1 VTLVPVTVPLARAIV
16 AGDLS
21 GVDAAPGWPHA
32 DTLDALRPVA
42 ESGVADGSFLIAD
55 EGRVVG
61 DCGWFGPPDPEG
73 TVEIGYGLSPAFR
86 RRGLGTAAVRS
97 LLEWVEAQEGVTR
110 VTARIEATNV
120 ASRRLIE
127 RLGFTVCGTAGKDVV
142 YERFASR
149 T

>member
-1 VTLVPVTVPLARAIV
+1 VTLVPVTVALARAIV
-16 AGDLS
+16 SGDLS

-42 ESGVADGSFLIAD
+42 ESGVADGAFLISH

-73 TVEIGYGLSPAFR
+73 TVEIGYGLAPAFR
-86 RRGLGTAAVRS
+86 RRGLGTAAVRD

-120 ASRRLIE
+120 ASRRLVE
-127 RLGFTVCGTAGKDVV
+127 RLGFTVCGTEGKDVV
-142 YERFASR
+142 YERFASS

>member
-1 VTLVPVTVPLARAIV
+1 MTLVPVTVPLARAIV

-42 ESGVADGSFLIAD
+42 ESGVADGTFLVEH

-86 RRGLGTAAVRS
+86 QRGLGTDAVRD
-97 LLEWVEAQEGVTR
+97 LLAWVEAQDGVRR
-110 VTARIEATNV
+110 VIARIEATNV
-120 ASRRLIE
+120 ASRRLAE
-127 RLGFTVCGTAGKDVV
+127 RLGFTVCGTDGKDVV
-142 YERFASR
+142 YERFAPS